1 MVKINKE
8 CLKNKDYWVNREAR
22 HGWMILPTKEKMYEK
37 LFFIRF
43 FLYGYW
49 LIIYLDKVQ
58 VQKGLVFFLN
68 MYLCKKILD
77 ERNPYSYVYNTQTQ
91 LVTHPWMRYPKK
103 NDSNIGILTQTHCY
117 HFDHPIWE
125 SLQWTLAFPQEGF
138 YWHQSPFDSCT
149 IQNTNTWNTF
159 QK

>member
-1 MVKINKE
+1 MVGWFYQQKKK
-8 CLKNKDYWVNREAR
+8 CMKNCFLSF
-22 HGWMILPTKEKMYEK
+22 HQI
-37 LFFIRF
+37 

-58 VQKGLVFFLN
+58 VEKGLVFFLN
-68 MYLCKKILD
+68 KFLD

-103 NDSNIGILTQTHCY
+103 NVSNILGILTQTHCY